1 MNASLD
7 ACEHPVAA
15 ERPTVTIRLPDS
27 SRRAW
32 PARAT
37 SDRQLM
43 ARKYRKVDPRF
54 WRDERVRPLSAH
66 DKLVALYLFTAQCNR
81 IGCYSFS
88 PGRACEDMCL
98 PRLPTHVRHVVTALG
113 WEWDETAGVVYLPT
127 WWRYN
132 QPENPSVLIG
142 VLADIDDVPDSPLVT
157 RFCANTKYLD
167 ASLLHTWST
176 RLPTHVPTHQAHQE
190 QEQEQE
196 QELTTLSSAQT
207 TPALDNALL
216 NGFKSEAREVLDFL
230 NRKTGRAYRA
240 VPVNL
245 TLIEARLKS
254 GATRA
259 QMQAV
264 IAVKAREWI
273 GDATMAKFLRP
284 ATLFGAAKFEQ
295 YLGQLPQGEDPDGQT
310 QPRRVV
316 PEWARGLSREQVAA
330 ELKRV
335 SQGSLDG

>member
-1 MNASLD
+1 M
-7 ACEHPVAA
+7 
-15 ERPTVTIRLPDS
+15 
-27 SRRAW
+27 
-32 PARAT
+32 
-37 SDRQLM
+37 
-43 ARKYRKVDPRF
+43 
-54 WRDERVRPLSAH
+54 
-66 DKLVALYLFTAQCNR
+66 
-81 IGCYSFS
+81 
-88 PGRACEDMCL
+88 
-98 PRLPTHVRHVVTALG
+98 
-113 WEWDETAGVVYLPT
+113 
-127 WWRYN
+127 
-132 QPENPSVLIG
+132 
-142 VLADIDDVPDSPLVT
+142 PDSPLVT

-176 RLPTHVPTHQAHQE
+176 RLPTHVPTHQAH